1 MRGSRDFDTVDD
13 YADFVQQL
21 LERRNRLVKG
31 KLEQEIPYLGPLP
44 PAPLPESANYR
55 SRVRRGCTIQADNLV
70 NAASGATLTDPGGI
84 LEMALVT
91 GDPKC

>member
-1 MRGSRDFDTVDD
+1 MRGSRDFNTVDD

-44 PAPLPESANYR
+44 PAPLPESPNYR

-70 NAASGATLTDPGGI
+70 YGRVRSNADGSRW
-84 LEMALVT
+84 EYR
-91 GDPKC
+91 KWRW